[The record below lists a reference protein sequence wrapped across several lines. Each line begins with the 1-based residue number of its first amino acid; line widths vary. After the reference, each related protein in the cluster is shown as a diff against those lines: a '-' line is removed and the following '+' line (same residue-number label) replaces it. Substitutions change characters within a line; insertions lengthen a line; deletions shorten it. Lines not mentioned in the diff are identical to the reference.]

1 VVATITQPP
10 QGSYRPP
17 SDLYP
22 FTSRWLTIDGQR
34 MHFLDEGPRDAPVLL
49 MLHGNP
55 TWSFYYRNL
64 VLRLRDR
71 YRCIVPDHIGCGLSD
86 KPEDSEYDY
95 HLARR
100 IDDLDALVRAA
111 VGDEAPLSLIAHDW
125 GGMIGFGWAT
135 ARAQRIE
142 SCVILNTAAFP
153 LPADKRFP
161 FALWLAGRT
170 RLGALLVRGMNAF
183 SAMAA
188 WIAFKKPVSKAVRA
202 AYTGP
207 YNSWKN
213 RIATVRFV
221 QDIPLKPSDRGYD
234 LVAETA
240 ARLHRLADTPAL
252 LVWGLRDFVFD
263 QSFYRVWQH
272 YLPEA
277 QRYPLADCGHY
288 VLEDGGE
295 PLLDRIEAFLVSVE
309 RQAEQQTS
317 YAGASSGDG
326 QTTAAGHA
334 PITRA
339 DAAGNDRS
347 AAS

>member
-1 VVATITQPP
+1 MTEPNSQSHQST
-10 QGSYRPP
+10 YRPP
-17 SDLYP
+17 ADLYP
-22 FTSRWLTIDGQR
+22 FTSRWLTIDGLR
-34 MHFLDEGPRDAPVLL
+34 MHYLDEGPRDAPVLL

-86 KPEDSEYDY
+86 KPDDADYDY

-100 IDDLDALVRAA
+100 ISDLDALVHAT
-111 VGDEAPLSLIAHDW
+111 VGDEGPLSLVAHDW
-125 GGMIGFGWAT
+125 GGMIGFGWA
-135 ARAQRIE
+135 APCAQRIE
-142 SCVILNTAAFP
+142 RCVILNTAAFP

-170 RLGALLVRGMNAF
+170 RLGAVLVRGMNAF

-207 YNSWKN
+207 YNSWQN

-221 QDIPLKPSDRGYD
+221 QDIPLKPGDRGYD
-234 LVAETA
+234 LVAGTA
-240 ARLHRLADTPAL
+240 AQLHRFAQTPAL
-252 LVWGLRDFVFD
+252 LVWGLKDFVFD
-263 QSFYRVWQH
+263 QSFYRDWQH
-272 YLPEA
+272 YLPQA

-295 PLLDRIEAFLVSVE
+295 PLLDRIETFL
-309 RQAEQQTS
+309 
-317 YAGASSGDG
+317 ASSDSL
-326 QTTAAGHA
+326 AGHKVVTT
-334 PITRA
+334 PHQQDTLE
-339 DAAGNDRS
+339 DAAGNDR
-347 AAS
+347 AAP